1 MWQTQT
7 HPGQGCVL
15 TSIGGQYWARLQRC
29 QEEEQAGDPKAPQE
43 GLGSRPAISSCED
56 LLEWTA
62 EQMKVTYVKLKM
74 ENSHCPWKVD

>member
-15 TSIGGQYWARLQRC
+15 TSIGGQYWARLQRR
-29 QEEEQAGDPKAPQE
+29 QEEELAGDPKAPQE

-62 EQMKVTYVKLKM
+62 EQMKVTYVKLKNGKQSLPL
-74 ENSHCPWKVD
+74 ES